1 MTLES
6 IKRVEA
12 RVYKSEKWTLKE
24 GEGERVFI
32 TEGRAVTDPYK
43 AVNYFIKAVKGKV
56 RL

>member
-1 MTLES
+1 MTLKS

-24 GEGERVFI
+24 GERERVFI
-32 TEGRAVTDPYK
+32 TEGRAVTNPYK
-43 AVNYFIKAVKGKV
+43 AVNCFIKAIKGKV